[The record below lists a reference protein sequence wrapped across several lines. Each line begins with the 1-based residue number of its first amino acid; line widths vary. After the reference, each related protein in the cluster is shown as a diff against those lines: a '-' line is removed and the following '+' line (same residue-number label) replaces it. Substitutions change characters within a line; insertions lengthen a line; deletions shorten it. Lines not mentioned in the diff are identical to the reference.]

1 LVEFIGNRTSGLL
14 FKTRYGKQWSQS
26 NILRRH
32 LHPALE
38 EVGFQKAGAH
48 SFRRYRN
55 PFLRN
60 LTDCSESVRDFW
72 LGWGSEGMSALY
84 DQIKAN
90 VEFRKKEANR
100 VRVGFDVPASL
111 ASIEPI
117 APTVVS
123 PTVVAV
129 CTTSPVVLYRIA
141 TVSDARA
148 SHIQCTS
155 PVWTFLC

>member
-1 LVEFIGNRTSGLL
+1 MARGEIHDYLKTENGEREIDLPEDVANLLVEFIGNRTSGLL

-55 PFLRN
+55 TFLRN
-60 LTDCSESVRDFW
+60 LTDCSESVRGFR
-72 LGWGSEGMSALY
+72 LGWGSEGMSARY
-84 DQIKAN
+84 DHIKAN

-100 VRVGFDVPASL
+100 VGVGFDVPASL
-111 ASIEPI
+111 ASIEPTEPKKAEQEVVVI
-117 APTVVS
+117 A
-123 PTVVAV
+123 
-129 CTTSPVVLYRIA
+129 
-141 TVSDARA
+141 
-148 SHIQCTS
+148 
-155 PVWTFLC
+155 